1 MKYPFHYTHPE
12 ARYATRKRQSD
23 VAFVAMAAYR
33 YYLDTGN
40 IPHSADVLN
49 LDGHVIPD
57 LHVIFTELVKPQTQV
72 NFAALYGTGASAAGD

>member
-1 MKYPFHYTHPE
+1 MEYPFHYTHPE
-12 ARYATRKRQSD
+12 ARHASHKRQSD

-49 LDGHVIPD
+49 LENHVIPD
-57 LHVIFTELVKPQTQV
+57 LHVIFAELVKPQTQV
-72 NFAALYGTGASAAGD
+72 NFAQLYGTVSAGAD